1 MGRSALPQMIND
13 FKSNSNQF
21 GPSGPPPNMPL
32 PPLPTGAQPG
42 GSRIA
47 VLLPQSVRNLPSRT
61 RLLVGV
67 AFLAWGTM
75 GLYLTEPVE
84 KKLGLEPCAEEK
96 EKLGQFFPR
105 IEVVEKKE

>member
-1 MGRSALPQMIND
+1 MDRSAPSPTVNE
-13 FKSNSNQF
+13 FRPNTNQV

-32 PPLPTGAQPG
+32 PPLPSGARPG

-105 IEVVEKKE
+105 IEVVEKKQ